1 MAKWVVS
8 KAAPLHPQDNYGST
22 CIPAGCS
29 AFIQQPQSSVNS
41 NNVFSTFSEMFKLY
55 FRWVSITAK
64 MVSIDQYDTHQG
76 FPDGSVG
83 KESACNAG
91 DPGLIPGSGRSTGE
105 GKATHSSLLA

>member
-1 MAKWVVS
+1 MAKWMVS
-8 KAAPLHPQDNYGST
+8 KAAPLHPQDNYGPM

-41 NNVFSTFSEMFKLY
+41 NNVFSTLSEMFKLY

-76 FPDGSVG
+76 FPDSSVG
-83 KESACNAG
+83 QNLPAMQETPVLFLGWG
-91 DPGLIPGSGRSTGE
+91 D
-105 GKATHSSLLA
+105 LLEKG